1 MTKANNM
8 KILQTLESTRIKVT
22 EPSISE
28 IYYIEQDDNNR
39 FYVTSSRGYNGY
51 EGEGH
56 STIEAAL
63 KAIKTSIKNYFLDRC
78 LEAPENF

>member
-1 MTKANNM
+1 MTKAKNM

-78 LEAPENF
+78 LETPENF